1 MNFNVDVF
9 VYFYLDENIV
19 FFFVLGLVISELDL
33 YERVFID
40 REGFENILEVMK
52 VYLVFLIN

>member
-1 MNFNVDVF
+1 MFLF
-9 VYFYLDENIV
+9 IFILDENIV

>member
-9 VYFYLDENIV
+9 VYFILDENIV